1 MEENGKNIV
10 WIKWMNAENNSGNE
24 KKGSMEKVDM
34 ESKDIENKK
43 FTSVR
48 KVTDNPFFNLYEMDA
63 LTNSG
68 KSFGYYFGSRNDENN
83 IKLKTKA
90 LDVEGIVIYPVLK
103 EKPDKIVMIRQY
115 RYPLDAYLYELP
127 AGLVDNGET
136 PAQAAIREMKEE
148 TGLDFEIYEGGNPA
162 FRRPFFMGA
171 GFTDECSAAVFG
183 YACGNITDCYLE
195 DSESIQVLL
204 VGKKEAERILEM
216 ERVSLR
222 CAYLL
227 MQFLRSEAEAPFAF
241 LG

>member
-1 MEENGKNIV
+1 MENKE
-10 WIKWMNAENNSGNE
+10 E
-24 KKGSMEKVDM
+24 K
-34 ESKDIENKK
+34 KK
-43 FTSVR
+43 FTDVR

-68 KSFGYYFGSRNDENN
+68 KPFGYYFGSRNDEDH

-90 LDVEGIVIYPVLK
+90 MNVEGIVIYPIVK
-103 EKPDKIVMIRQY
+103 EEPDKIVMIRQY
-115 RYPLDAYLYELP
+115 RYPLDACLYELP
-127 AGLVDNGET
+127 AGLVDGGET

-148 TGLDFEIYEGGNPA
+148 TGLDFEVYEGGNPA

-183 YACGNITDCYLE
+183 YAHGKISDRYLE
-195 DSESIQVLL
+195 DSESIQVLFAD
-204 VGKKEAERILEM
+204 KKEALRILQE

-227 MQFLRSEAEAPFAF
+227 MQFLRSEAGEPFGF
-241 LG
+241 LM

>member
-1 MEENGKNIV
+1 MENKE
-10 WIKWMNAENNSGNE
+10 E
-24 KKGSMEKVDM
+24 K
-34 ESKDIENKK
+34 KK
-43 FTSVR
+43 FTDVR

-68 KSFGYYFGSRNDENN
+68 KPFGYYFGSRNDEDH

-90 LDVEGIVIYPVLK
+90 MNVEGIVIYPVVK
-103 EKPDKIVMIRQY
+103 EEPDKIVMIRQY
-115 RYPLDAYLYELP
+115 RYPLDACLYELP
-127 AGLVDNGET
+127 AGLVDGGET

-148 TGLDFEIYEGGNPA
+148 TGLDFEVYEGGNPA

-183 YACGNITDCYLE
+183 YAHGKISDRYLE
-195 DSESIQVLL
+195 DSESIQVLFAD
-204 VGKKEAERILEM
+204 KKEALRILQE

-227 MQFLRSEAEAPFAF
+227 MQFLRSEAGEPFGF
-241 LG
+241 LM

>member
-1 MEENGKNIV
+1 MGRETRKQER
-10 WIKWMNAENNSGNE
+10 
-24 KKGSMEKVDM
+24 
-34 ESKDIENKK
+34 
-43 FTSVR
+43 FTAVR

-63 LTNSG
+63 RTNSG
-68 KSFGYYFGSRNDENN
+68 KPFGYYFGSRNDEAH

-90 LDVEGIVIYPVLK
+90 LNVEGIVIYPVLK
-103 EKPDKIVMIRQY
+103 DAPDKIVLIRQY
-115 RYPLDAYLYELP
+115 RYPLDCFLYELP
-127 AGLVDNGET
+127 AGLVDGGET

-148 TGLDFEIYEGGNPA
+148 TGLDFEVYEGGSPA

-183 YACGNITDCYLE
+183 YASGNVTDQYLE

-204 VGKKEAERILEM
+204 ADKEEAGRILST

-227 MQFLRSEAEAPFAF
+227 MQFMQSRAEEPFAF

>member
-1 MEENGKNIV
+1 
-10 WIKWMNAENNSGNE
+10 
-24 KKGSMEKVDM
+24 MEK
-34 ESKDIENKK
+34 KK
-43 FTSVR
+43 FTAVR

-68 KSFGYYFGSRNDENN
+68 KPFGYYFGSRNGEED
-83 IKLKTKA
+83 IKLKTKS
-90 LDVEGIVIYPVLK
+90 LKVEGIVIYPILK
-103 EKPDKIVMIRQY
+103 EEPGKIVMIRQY

-127 AGLVDNGET
+127 AGLVDGGET

-148 TGLDFEIYEGGNPA
+148 TGLDFEVYEGGSPF

-183 YACGNITDCYLE
+183 YAHGRISDRYLE

-204 VGKKEAERILEM
+204 ADKKEARRILGE

-227 MQFLRSEAEAPFAF
+227 MQFLQSDGTEPFGF
-241 LG
+241 LDS

>member
-1 MEENGKNIV
+1 MCAALWRRISLLV
-10 WIKWMNAENNSGNE
+10 SV
-24 KKGSMEKVDM
+24 KGAGLLKMEK
-34 ESKDIENKK
+34 KK
-43 FTSVR
+43 FTAVR

-68 KSFGYYFGSRNDENN
+68 KPFGYYFGSRNDEEH

-90 LDVEGIVIYPVLK
+90 VNVEGIVIYPVWK
-103 EKPDKIVMIRQY
+103 EEPDKIVMIRQY
-115 RYPLDAYLYELP
+115 RYPLDCYLYELP
-127 AGLVDNGET
+127 AGLVDRGET
-136 PAQAAIREMKEE
+136 PDEAAVREMKEE
-148 TGLDFEIYEGGNPA
+148 TGLEFEVYGGGNPA

-183 YACGNITDCYLE
+183 FAHGDISNQYQE

-204 VGKKEAERILEM
+204 ADKKEAGRILER

-227 MQFLRSEAEAPFAF
+227 MQFLRSEANAPFAF